1 LLTPE
6 VAPGRV
12 VAEHAAWHARGM
24 ASDGSRR
31 MTGTRANIKPYPL
44 PERPAGKLNVTDRD
58 SRNLKAT
65 RGWVQGYNAQAA
77 VTPEQ
82 IVIAAEI
89 STESL
94 DSASSSRWSPP
105 PAGSCA
111 PGAQGGPGPAA
122 PAARVVAQAGPAGP
136 GQRRRRNGV
145 TRHWAREGVTL

>member
-31 MTGTRANIKPYPL
+31 MTGTRANIQPYPL
-44 PERPAGKLNVTDRD
+44 PEKPAGKLNVTDRD

-94 DSASSSRWSPP
+94 DSASLEPLVTSAGGELRSGRSRRPGPSSASGASGS
-105 PAGSCA
+105 AGG
-111 PGAQGGPGPAA
+111 PRGPGPTATA
-122 PAARVVAQAGPAGP
+122 
-136 GQRRRRNGV
+136 
-145 TRHWAREGVTL
+145 